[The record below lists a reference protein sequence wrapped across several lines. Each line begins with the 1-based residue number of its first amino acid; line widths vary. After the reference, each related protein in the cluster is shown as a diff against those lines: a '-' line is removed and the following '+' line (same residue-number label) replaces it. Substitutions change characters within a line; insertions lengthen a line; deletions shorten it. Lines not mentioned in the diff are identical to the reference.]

1 VKTLAVLLAL
11 AASVVCL
18 PSLRAAN
25 VDDSILL
32 VAAEGEQ
39 SRVSVP
45 GAGEVRLT
53 GPASARVG
61 HADGVADFALL
72 SGDAEFAFG
81 GGSVRLAVEGG
92 SLRVSGV
99 NGRSAT
105 LARGTEIRIDGAGDG
120 PRVTVETGSA
130 LFSGDLEHVLLRA
143 SESREFGPPRDDM
156 RMLVLSGQDF
166 DLQLPTEVLLE
177 NRPADTPELEALAAG
192 WNRGRESPRIP

>member
-1 VKTLAVLLAL
+1 RIGWDVLADPPGSGSLRPPAL
-11 AASVVCL
+11 PAGPEESHREDARRAVGLGCVRRL
-18 PSLRAAN
+18 PS
-25 VDDSILL
+25 

-156 RMLVLSGQDF
+156 RMLVLSGQD
-166 DLQLPTEVLLE
+166 
-177 NRPADTPELEALAAG
+177 
-192 WNRGRESPRIP
+192 